1 MNEKERLAKIKSME
15 KELAELKKV
24 KPKLDSR
31 FEMVGA
37 YDDRWFE
44 PNFGSESI
52 GDVAII
58 VTTRGDANFKAGT
71 YAGGHPGENF
81 KEGAVDITHGCYV
94 LSKNGRRWNRIRAYP
109 TGFITWGQ
117 FDHEYI
123 TTIYV
128 AKLKGSDHYFGVDS
142 VRKLWIGTYRGWGI
156 D

>member
-31 FEMVGA
+31 FEIVGE

-52 GDVAII
+52 GDVGII

-123 TTIYV
+123 TAIYV
-128 AKLKGSDHYFGVDS
+128 AKLKGSDWYYGVDS
-142 VRKLWIGTYRGWGI
+142 VRQLWIGTYRGGI

>member
-1 MNEKERLAKIKSME
+1 ME

-71 YAGGHPGENF
+71 YAGGHPGENY

-109 TGFITWGQ
+109 TGFITWCQ
-117 FDHEYI
+117 FDTEYI

-128 AKLKGSDHYFGVDS
+128 AKHRLSDNYFRVDPI
-142 VRKLWIGTYRGWGI
+142 RQLWVGTYRGA
-156 D
+156 

>member
-1 MNEKERLAKIKSME
+1 ME

-71 YAGGHPGENF
+71 YAGGHPGENY

-94 LSKNGRRWNRIRAYP
+94 LSKNGRRWSRLRANP

-117 FDHEYI
+117 FDTEYI

-128 AKLKGSDHYFGVDS
+128 AKHRLSDNYFRVDPI
-142 VRKLWIGTYRGWGI
+142 RQLWVGTYRGGI

>member
-71 YAGGHPGENF
+71 YAGGHPGENY

-128 AKLKGSDHYFGVDS
+128 AKHRLSDNYFRVDPI
-142 VRKLWIGTYRGWGI
+142 RQLWIGTYRGN
-156 D
+156 

>member
-31 FEMVGA
+31 FEEVGEF
-37 YDDRWFE
+37 DDRWFK
-44 PNFGSESI
+44 PNFGQKSAR
-52 GDVAII
+52 DVGII
-58 VTTRGDANFKAGT
+58 VGTRGDANFKAGT

-109 TGFITWGQ
+109 HGFITWGQ

-128 AKLKGSDHYFGVDS
+128 AKHRLSDNYFRVDPI
-142 VRKLWIGTYRGWGI
+142 RQLWIGTYRGGI

>member
-1 MNEKERLAKIKSME
+1 ME

-128 AKLKGSDHYFGVDS
+128 AKHKLSDHYFGVDQI
-142 VRKLWIGTYRGWGI
+142 RQLWIGTWRGS
-156 D
+156 

>member
-1 MNEKERLAKIKSME
+1 ME

-123 TTIYV
+123 TAIYV

>member
-1 MNEKERLAKIKSME
+1 MNEKERLAKIKSMK

-44 PNFGSESI
+44 PNFGSVSQSTRAV
-52 GDVAII
+52 GII
-58 VTTRGDANFKAGT
+58 VVTRGDANFKAGT

-94 LSKNGRRWNRIRAYP
+94 LSKNGRRWKTGTQNRTRILYLLRK
-109 TGFITWGQ
+109 
-117 FDHEYI
+117 
-123 TTIYV
+123 TILNYT
-128 AKLKGSDHYFGVDS
+128 LTQNIF
-142 VRKLWIGTYRGWGI
+142 LLQ
-156 D
+156 

>member
-1 MNEKERLAKIKSME
+1 ME

-31 FEMVGA
+31 FEEVGEF
-37 YDDRWFE
+37 DDRWFE

-142 VRKLWIGTYRGWGI
+142 VRQLWIGTYRGGI

>member
-1 MNEKERLAKIKSME
+1 ME

-123 TTIYV
+123 TAIYV
-128 AKLKGSDHYFGVDS
+128 AKLKGSDWYYGVDS
-142 VRKLWIGTYRGWGI
+142 VRQLWIGTYRGGI

>member
-1 MNEKERLAKIKSME
+1 ME

-123 TTIYV
+123 TAIYV
-128 AKLKGSDHYFGVDS
+128 AKLKGSDWYYGVHS
-142 VRKLWIGTYRGWGI
+142 VRQLWIGTYRGGI